1 MNPSNMRA
9 LTTVIVAATLLVGC
23 QRGGAEKTAAAE
35 AARQAAQGKEKA
47 GEAASA
53 SHEKDELK
61 MSADEIATAG
71 IVTAVLQGKEVSEQL
86 TVTATI
92 EANRDRYASVA
103 PRVSGKVAK
112 VMASLGDQV
121 RQGQAL
127 ASIDSIEAGEAQSAY
142 SQAATEYGVT
152 KAALDRATK
161 LRADEIIPE
170 KDFLRARADS
180 AKAGA
185 VLQAA
190 TERRRALG
198 ISQRGGHSSGEPSV
212 FAVTAPFAGTVVEK
226 KAVMGELAQPDKPL
240 FAIADMST
248 VWIETHLFEKDL
260 GRVKLG
266 APASVTVAA
275 YPDRSFE
282 GKVAYISSVMDRE
295 TRTVVARVEM
305 PNAGG
310 ALKLGMFASAAIATG
325 GAGSAKTL
333 LLPDD
338 AVVLIQGQPSAFV
351 KDGDGFAARV
361 VDLGEKLRGQV
372 VLKNGIRPGE
382 TVVVKGAYALKARM
396 LKSQISAD

>member
-9 LTTVIVAATLLVGC
+9 LATVIVAAALLAGC
-23 QRGGAEKTAAAE
+23 QRDGAEQPAVPEAAPQAAE
-35 AARQAAQGKEKA
+35 SKEKA
-47 GEAASA
+47 GEAPSA
-53 SHEKDELK
+53 GHEKDELK
-61 MSADEIATAG
+61 LSGDEIAAAG
-71 IVTAVLQGKEVSEQL
+71 IITAVLQEKEVSDQI

-103 PRVSGKVAK
+103 PRISGKVAK

-142 SQAATEYGVT
+142 SQAATENGVAQ
-152 KAALDRATK
+152 AALDRAAK
-161 LRADEIIPE
+161 LRADEIVPE

-198 ISQRGGHSSGEPSV
+198 ISTRSGNASGEPSV

-226 KAVMGELAQPDKPL
+226 KAVIGDLAQPDKPL

-266 APASVTVAA
+266 APAAVSVAA
-275 YPDRSFE
+275 YPNQSFH
-282 GKVAYISSVMDRE
+282 GKVTYISSVMDRE

-305 PNAGG
+305 PNGG

-325 GAGSAKTL
+325 GGGKAL

-351 KDGDGFAARV
+351 KDGDGFAARA

-382 TVVVKGAYALKARM
+382 TVVVKGAYALKAKM

>member
-1 MNPSNMRA
+1 MNPTNMRA
-9 LTTVIVAATLLVGC
+9 LATVIVATTFLIGC
-23 QRGGAEKTAAAE
+23 QRGAAEKPAASAE
-35 AARQAAQGKEKA
+35 APQTAQGKEKT

-53 SHEKDELK
+53 GHEKDELK
-61 MSADEIATAG
+61 MSGDEITAAG
-71 IVTAVLQGKEVSEQL
+71 IVTAVLQEKEVSEQL
-86 TVTATI
+86 TVTASI

-103 PRVSGKVAK
+103 PRISGKVAR
-112 VMASLGDQV
+112 VSASLGDQV
-121 RQGQAL
+121 KQGQAL

-142 SQAATEYGVT
+142 SQAATEYGVA
-152 KAALDRATK
+152 KASLDRATK

-198 ISQRGGHSSGEPSV
+198 ISQRGGTPSGEPSV

-266 APASVTVAA
+266 APATVTVAA
-275 YPDRSFE
+275 YPDRNFE
-282 GKVAYISSVMDRE
+282 GKVTYISSAMDRE
-295 TRTVVARVEM
+295 TRTVVARVAM
-305 PNAGG
+305 PNADG

-325 GAGSAKTL
+325 GGGAKML

-338 AVVLIQGQPSAFV
+338 AVVLIQGQSSAFV
-351 KDGDGFAARV
+351 KDGDGFSARAL
-361 VDLGEKLRGQV
+361 DLGEKLRGQV

-382 TVVVKGAYALKARM
+382 TVVVKGAYALKAKM

>member
-1 MNPSNMRA
+1 MKPTTLRA
-9 LTTVIVAATLLVGC
+9 LGAVIIAATLLAGC
-23 QRGGAEKTAAAE
+23 QRGAAKNE
-35 AARQAAQGKEKA
+35 
-47 GEAASA
+47 ASA
-53 SHEKDELK
+53 PPAVLENAALTL
-61 MSADEIATAG
+61 SADDIASAG
-71 IVTAVLQGKEVSEQL
+71 IVTAVLQRQEVKDQVAVS
-86 TVTATI
+86 ASI
-92 EANRDRYASVA
+92 EPNRDRYASVA

-112 VMASLGDQV
+112 VMANLGDQV

-127 ASIDSIEAGEAQSAY
+127 ASIDSIEAGEAQSAH
-142 SQAATEYGVT
+142 SQAATEYGVA
-152 KAALDRATK
+152 KAALDRATR

-198 ISQRGGHSSGEPSV
+198 VSPRSGNAARELSV
-212 FAVTAPFAGTVVEK
+212 FMIAAPFAGTVVEK
-226 KAVMGELAQPDKPL
+226 KAVLGELAQPDKPL
-240 FAIADMST
+240 FAIADLST

-260 GRVKLG
+260 GKVRLG

-275 YPDRSFE
+275 YPDRRFE
-282 GKVAYISSVMDRE
+282 GKVTYISSMMDKE

-305 PNAGG
+305 PNRDG
-310 ALKLGMFASAAIATG
+310 ALKLGMFANAAIASG
-325 GAGSAKTL
+325 GAGTAL
-333 LLPDD
+333 LLPDE

-351 KDGDGFAARV
+351 KDGNGFSARAV
-361 VDLGEKLRGQV
+361 ELGEKLRGQV

-382 TVVVKGAYALKARM
+382 TVVVKGAYALKATM

>member
-1 MNPSNMRA
+1 MRA
-9 LTTVIVAATLLVGC
+9 LATVIVATTFLIGC
-23 QRGGAEKTAAAE
+23 QRGGTEKPAGPAE
-35 AARQAAQGKEKA
+35 AQQTAQGKEKA

-53 SHEKDELK
+53 DHEKDELK
-61 MSADEIATAG
+61 MSGDEIAAAG
-71 IVTAVLQGKEVSEQL
+71 IVTAVLQEKEVNEQL
-86 TVTATI
+86 TVTASI

-103 PRVSGKVAK
+103 PRISGKVAR
-112 VMASLGDQV
+112 VSASLGDQV
-121 RQGQAL
+121 KQGQAL

-142 SQAATEYGVT
+142 SQAATEYGVA
-152 KAALDRATK
+152 KASLDRATK

-198 ISQRGGHSSGEPSV
+198 IGQRGDKPSGEPSV

-266 APASVTVAA
+266 APATVTVAA

-282 GKVAYISSVMDRE
+282 GKVTYISSAMDRE
-295 TRTVVARVEM
+295 TRTVVARVAM
-305 PNAGG
+305 PNADG

-325 GAGSAKTL
+325 GGGAKML

-338 AVVLIQGQPSAFV
+338 AVVLIQGQSSAFV
-351 KDGDGFAARV
+351 KDGDGFAARA

-382 TVVVKGAYALKARM
+382 TVVVKGAYALKAKM

>member
-1 MNPSNMRA
+1 MNPSNIRA
-9 LTTVIVAATLLVGC
+9 LATVIVAATFLVGC
-23 QRGGAEKTAAAE
+23 QRGGAEKAAAAE
-35 AARQAAQGKEKA
+35 AAPPAAQGKEKA

-53 SHEKDELK
+53 SQEKDELK
-61 MSADEIATAG
+61 MSADEIAAAG
-71 IVTAVLQGKEVSEQL
+71 IVTAVLQEKEVREQL
-86 TVTATI
+86 TVTASI

-198 ISQRGGHSSGEPSV
+198 IGQRGGNASGAPSV

-240 FAIADMST
+240 FAIADMSA
-248 VWIETHLFEKDL
+248 VWIETHLFEEDL
-260 GRVKLG
+260 ARVKLG
-266 APASVTVAA
+266 APASVNVAA

-282 GKVAYISSVMDRE
+282 GTVTYISSVMDRE
-295 TRTVVARVEM
+295 TRTVVARVV
-305 PNAGG
+305 NRH
-310 ALKLGMFASAAIATG
+310 KFARHSQASQNT
-325 GAGSAKTL
+325 
-333 LLPDD
+333 
-338 AVVLIQGQPSAFV
+338 AF
-351 KDGDGFAARV
+351 
-361 VDLGEKLRGQV
+361 Q
-372 VLKNGIRPGE
+372 N
-382 TVVVKGAYALKARM
+382 
-396 LKSQISAD
+396 